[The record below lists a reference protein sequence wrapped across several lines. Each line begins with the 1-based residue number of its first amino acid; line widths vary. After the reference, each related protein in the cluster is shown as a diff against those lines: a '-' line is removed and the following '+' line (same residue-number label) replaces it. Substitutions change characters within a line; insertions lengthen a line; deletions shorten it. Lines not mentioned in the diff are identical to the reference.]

1 MVGHTVPTH
10 QPWDF
15 NSPNVPPASPKSV
28 THCGGRAP
36 APQGPA
42 TYAVRGKCHWEW
54 RCRTILNVLLAMEG
68 HEVERELLEAIG
80 PLIIQFQLV
89 LQAPAS
95 ELRQHDFGQAD
106 VVDLKA
112 APQRAHSL
120 HAQVQCI
127 LADKRGLPTACWA
140 WYKDNKEKLA
150 GGDDLTH
157 PECVGGLFRGGSTR
171 EQSKRS
177 PTAALTP

>member
-10 QPWDF
+10 QPRDL
-15 NSPNVPPASPKSV
+15 NSPNVTPASPKSV

-42 TYAVRGKCHWEW
+42 AHAVRGKCHWER
-54 RCRTILNVLLAMEG
+54 RCSTILDVLLAMEG
-68 HEVERELLEAIG
+68 HEVERELLESIS

-95 ELRQHDFGQAD
+95 KLCQHDFGQTD
-106 VVDLKA
+106 IVDLKA
-112 APQRAHSL
+112 APECAHAL

-127 LADKRGLPTACWA
+127 LTDKRGLPTARWA
-140 WYKDNKEKLA
+140 WYKNNNRRISW
-150 GGDDLTH
+150 G
-157 PECVGGLFRGGSTR
+157 R
-171 EQSKRS
+171 
-177 PTAALTP
+177 